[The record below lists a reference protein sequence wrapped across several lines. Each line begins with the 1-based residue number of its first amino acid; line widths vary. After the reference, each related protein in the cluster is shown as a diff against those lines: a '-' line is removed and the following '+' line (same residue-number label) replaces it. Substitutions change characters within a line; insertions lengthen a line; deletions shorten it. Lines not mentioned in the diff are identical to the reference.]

1 MCGGYT
7 GEYDAGI
14 EDNNHKHGSAYDRGN
29 ADSYYGRPKDP
40 HYYPNGTYNDP
51 RIVEFDMTPAQIDEH
66 LFWAYQRN
74 KSRWRKHMRKPTSR
88 VRRFVKRKG
97 NQEAAEEVVLLS

>member
-1 MCGGYT
+1 MSGDYT

-14 EDNNHKHGSAYDRGN
+14 EDNNHKHGSAFDRGS

-51 RIVEFDMTPAQIDEH
+51 KIVESDMTLAQID
-66 LFWAYQRN
+66 AYHKGFDEN
-74 KSRWRKHMRKPTSR
+74 EADGNFKDWR
-88 VRRFVKRKG
+88 
-97 NQEAAEEVVLLS
+97 

>member
-51 RIVEFDMTPAQIDEH
+51 KIVEVDMTQEQID
-66 LFWAYQRN
+66 AY
-74 KSRWRKHMRKPTSR
+74 H
-88 VRRFVKRKG
+88 KG
-97 NQEAAEEVVLLS
+97 FDENEADCNFKDWGIE

>member
-51 RIVEFDMTPAQIDEH
+51 RIVEFDMTPAQID
-66 LFWAYQRN
+66 AY
-74 KSRWRKHMRKPTSR
+74 H
-88 VRRFVKRKG
+88 KG
-97 NQEAAEEVVLLS
+97 FDENEADGNFKDWGTE